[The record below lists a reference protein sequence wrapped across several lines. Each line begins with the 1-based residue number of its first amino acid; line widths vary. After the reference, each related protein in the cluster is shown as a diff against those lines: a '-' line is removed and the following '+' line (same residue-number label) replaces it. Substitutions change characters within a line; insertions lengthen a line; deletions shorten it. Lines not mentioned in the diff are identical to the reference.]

1 MRRLR
6 LILSLGLGAIFV
18 AGWFALGG
26 FGLFGTPRASR
37 PKTVPHGDQEIA
49 YILPATSGSSW
60 ERFVAG
66 VQRVKKRWPG
76 LLVDD
81 SNAFPEQSAAV
92 PEVSLGF
99 SGSPGRLWIRWY
111 KMSSDAGID
120 KWVAELAQRDP
131 APLAV
136 IGGGTS
142 DRARDL
148 AMAMQAK
155 RETWRGSAPLLLIT
169 TATADNIDI
178 IPPQQL
184 ITLYEGRSYR
194 FCFTNSQMA
203 EAIWDFVWTQDDL
216 RPFSRPNPI
225 MPTGLSEGMGG
236 NLSDDERAAT
246 LLAGGLGQAIG
257 GDIWGCSPRLLWGCP
272 QPHPFLVHI
281 VEWMDDPYSRDL
293 AFQFRSL
300 FALPEG
306 PILPSNSL
314 SVPYS
319 VGGFSTPNPREA
331 QVVRKLIDVIPPYP
345 DERFLLILPAADKP
359 VRRVLR
365 SLALSAPREV
375 GNFVVVTGDSIPFT
389 TLYRDRHI
397 NWNIQELP
405 FPLVAFCHHNPVAWG
420 EPGPK
425 DPNAPD
431 HPEQHYQIGTDEELL
446 NADIVKLLL
455 EAGFR
460 VDPPPRRT
468 TSALVMPKA
477 EEPTVGPPVPPSLVN
492 NADDLNAEVK
502 QRRTGY
508 FDPDGNRR
516 GGSGEYVVCLR
527 PQLQAGRVMP
537 VATVEVWKRQTFR
550 PGLASWQ
557 QIRKFAME
565 YTDGQREVPHGGP

>member
-6 LILSLGLGAIFV
+6 LLLWLGLASIFV
-18 AGWFALGG
+18 AGWLILGN
-26 FGLFGTPRASR
+26 FGLFGTPHPIR
-37 PKTVPHGDQEIA
+37 PKSVPHGDQEVA

-60 ERFVAG
+60 DRFVAG
-66 VQRVKKRWPG
+66 VQRVKKRWPA
-76 LLVDD
+76 LIVDD
-81 SNAFPEQSAAV
+81 HHAFPEQSATV
-92 PEVSLGF
+92 PEVALSFPGT
-99 SGSPGRLWIRWY
+99 PGRLLVRWY
-111 KMSSDAGID
+111 KMTSEAGID
-120 KWVAELAQRDP
+120 KWISELAQREP

-155 RETWRGSAPLLLIT
+155 GDSWHGSAPLLLIT
-169 TATADNIDI
+169 TATADFSDLIT
-178 IPPQQL
+178 IPPQSL
-184 ITLYEGRSYR
+184 MSIYEGRSYR

-216 RPFSRPNPI
+216 MPFSRPNP
-225 MPTGLSEGMGG
+225 MVPGG
-236 NLSDDERAAT
+236 IC
-246 LLAGGLGQAIG
+246 QAIG
-257 GDIWGCSPRLLWGCP
+257 GDLWGCWPRLLWGCS
-272 QPHPFLVHI
+272 QPHPFMVHI
-281 VEWMDDPYSRDL
+281 VEWLDDPYSRDL

-300 FALPEG
+300 FSQPDG

-331 QVVRKLIDVIPPYP
+331 QVVRRLIEYVPPYP
-345 DERFLLILPAADKP
+345 DERFLLILPAADRP

-365 SLALSAPREV
+365 SLALQAPREV

-425 DPNAPD
+425 DPTAPD
-431 HPEQHYQIGTDEELL
+431 YPDRHHPIGTDEELL
-446 NADIVKLLL
+446 NADIARLLI

-460 VDPPPRRT
+460 VDPPPRPN
-468 TSALVMPKA
+468 TSALVMPQPEQPK
-477 EEPTVGPPVPPSLVN
+477 VGPPAPPALVK
-492 NADDLNAEVK
+492 NADELNAEVK
-502 QRRTGY
+502 ERRKAY
-508 FDPDGNRR
+508 FGPDGNRL
-516 GGSGEYVVCLR
+516 GGSGEYLVCLR
-527 PQLQAGRVMP
+527 PQLQAGRVLP
-537 VATVEVWKRQTFR
+537 VADVEVWRRRTLGPEQR
-550 PGLASWQ
+550 SWER
-557 QIRKFAME
+557 IRKFAME
-565 YTDGQREVPHGGP
+565 YTDGLREVPHGAP